1 MDSYGKSI
9 EVNSFSTYS
18 GNLGWYQWNKQAGC
32 TPELATN
39 NKKTDTRLNILNFN
53 IISTSF
59 QLVVATCTIYTRL
72 EIKCKVLSRK
82 GQNQARMG
90 YITERNYPE
99 TKNNR

>member
-32 TPELATN
+32 TPALATN
-39 NKKTDTRLNILNFN
+39 NKKTDTKLNIFDFT

-72 EIKCKVLSRK
+72 EIKCKGFEPKGSESGSNGLYYRKELSRNEK
-82 GQNQARMG
+82 
-90 YITERNYPE
+90 
-99 TKNNR
+99 